1 MRRAALFLLLTSLLA
16 NGQELRWE
24 NAYDQPLD
32 FKCPQGQTI
41 SYIKRLWEF
50 GCKDTFD
57 SGSDCFLSPY
67 ANDFDQPLNFVCPP
81 HHFMAGM
88 SSYHN
93 NKHEDRRW
101 QFYCCRSN
109 GHCTDHCEWTTYVN
123 WFDEYFHWT
132 VPNQNY
138 LVGAES
144 YHENKHELILLCLY
158 NPLHKF
164 DLFHYMDK
172 ELLDIL
178 LDL

>member
-1 MRRAALFLLLTSLLA
+1 MRRAALFLLLIGLLA

-41 SYIKRLWEF
+41 SYIKSEHKNRHEDRLWEF

-67 ANDFDQPLNFVCPP
+67 ANDFDKPFTFECPP
-81 HHFMAGM
+81 HHIMAGM
-88 SSYHN
+88 SSNHN

-109 GHCTDHCEWTTYVN
+109 GHCTANCEWTTYVN

-144 YHENKHELILLCLY
+144 YHENKHEDRRW
-158 NPLHKF
+158 K
-164 DLFHYMDK
+164 YMYCTK
-172 ELLDIL
+172 VQC
-178 LDL
+178 

>member
-16 NGQELRWE
+16 NGQDSTELRWE
-24 NAYDQPLD
+24 NSYDQPLD
-32 FKCPQGQTI
+32 FKCPPGQSI
-41 SYIKRLWEF
+41 SYIKSEHHNHHEDRLWEF

-81 HHFMAGM
+81 HHIMAGM

-109 GHCTDHCEWTTYVN
+109 GHCTANCEWTTYVN
-123 WFDEYFHWT
+123 WFDEYFHWN

-144 YHENKHELILLCLY
+144 YHENKHEDRRW
-158 NPLHKF
+158 K
-164 DLFHYMDK
+164 YMYCTK
-172 ELLDIL
+172 VQC
-178 LDL
+178 